1 MNNSIP
7 GKIGIRIVTAPGGFT
22 QREAAGLKQIATVTF
37 QALAT
42 SLPNTPITFGSTPTV
57 QLTKDAAN
65 NPLQTT
71 YINGLVVFVQGLEG
85 DLAPRNTGDGQLLP
99 NDVTIERLFVVGSI
113 TPDPSFNEFQRAD
126 TAPSNTGG
134 DGVIDAT
141 DLVKVRR
148 YVAGL
153 DNPTGASG
161 PTGPAGPIAP
171 PALTAGDKDD
181 GRSLRLGSV
190 SASAGSRVT
199 VPVELD
205 ARGDEVA
212 ASFTLNYDP
221 MKLRNP
227 HVDLG
232 AAAGGAVLTVNT
244 DQPGRIAV
252 LVDSNNPLA
261 KQLMSVS
268 FDVTET
274 AASGETTVA
283 FGSDPTPGS
292 ISNAVGESLAIRY
305 TNGVITITGPNV
317 AGVDVSGR
325 VMTSDGRGLRNALVT
340 ITGLNGESRTVTTGA
355 FGNYTF
361 DGVAPGKTYRIS
373 VASRQFRFATRTLQ
387 VVEGL
392 TDVDFVGLE

>member
-1 MNNSIP
+1 MM
-7 GKIGIRIVTAPGGFT
+7 
-22 QREAAGLKQIATVTF
+22 
-37 QALAT
+37 
-42 SLPNTPITFGSTPTV
+42 
-57 QLTKDAAN
+57 
-65 NPLQTT
+65 
-71 YINGLVVFVQGLEG
+71 
-85 DLAPRNTGDGQLLP
+85 
-99 NDVTIERLFVVGSI
+99 
-113 TPDPSFNEFQRAD
+113 
-126 TAPSNTGG
+126 
-134 DGVIDAT
+134 
-141 DLVKVRR
+141 
-148 YVAGL
+148 
-153 DNPTGASG
+153 
-161 PTGPAGPIAP
+161 
-171 PALTAGDKDD
+171 
-181 GRSLRLGSV
+181 RLGSTAT
-190 SASAGSRVT
+190 SNGNRVT
-199 VPVELD
+199 LPVELD

-274 AASGETTVA
+274 AASGDTQVA

-305 TNGVITITGPNV
+305 TNGVITIMGPNV

-325 VMTSDGRGLRNALVT
+325 VMTPDGRGLRNAVVT
-340 ITGLNGESRTVTTGA
+340 ITGPDGGSRNVTTGA

-361 DGVAPGKTYRIS
+361 DAVAPGKSYRIS
-373 VASRQFRFATRTLQ
+373 VSSRQFRFATRT
-387 VVEGL
+387 VHATDSL